1 MAELVNAFFGIL
13 LYSQETLSQ
22 LIHLQNAAKKRIA
35 EIKDCETKIEKAF
48 NYLAKVLL
56 TGSMYMAVCLVKFAT

>member
-1 MAELVNAFFGIL
+1 MHCLVFIF
-13 LYSQETLSQ
+13 YPQETLSQ
-22 LIHLQNAAKKRIA
+22 LIHLQSAAKKRIA

-56 TGSMYMAVCLVKFAT
+56 TG

>member
-1 MAELVNAFFGIL
+1 MHCLVIFLF
-13 LYSQETLSQ
+13 SQEALSQ
-22 LIHLQNAAKKRIA
+22 LVHLQNAAKKRIA

-56 TGSMYMAVCLVKFAT
+56 IWLHVFF

>member
-1 MAELVNAFFGIL
+1 MHCLVMFLF
-13 LYSQETLSQ
+13 SQEALSQ
-22 LIHLQNAAKKRIA
+22 LVHLQNAAKKRIA

-56 TGSMYMAVCLVKFAT
+56 I